1 MLELGAVVQAQVTEM
16 FIAIS
21 CGDVKRIANMV
32 DGGDFFGPC
41 NTTQLRAHMDEQLEL
56 AQTLAIEID
65 SKQKDVDNQQYL
77 IHSIR
82 ERTATAHARVAKAEK
97 DYKDAQKQQLY
108 NDNSM
113 SSRFT
118 AFEELSQKLV
128 PNDLWEISSITKPDE
143 LTRWCALAFGLLIG
157 STLKV
162 SSNYD
167 VSMKSAAI
175 WYDLN

>member
-1 MLELGAVVQAQVTEM
+1 MLELGAIVQAQVTEM

-21 CGDVKRIANMV
+21 CGDVKKVVSMV

-41 NTTQLRAHMDEQLEL
+41 NTTKLRTQMDEQLEL
-56 AQTLAIEID
+56 AQILMAQTE
-65 SKQKDVDNQQYL
+65 SNQKDVDNQKYL

-97 DYKDAQKQQLY
+97 DYKDAQSQMLF

-118 AFEELSQKLV
+118 AFEEISQKLV
-128 PNDLWEISSITKPDE
+128 PNDLWEISNITRPDE
-143 LTRWCALAFGLLIG
+143 LTRWCALAFGLLVG
-157 STLKV
+157 STLNV
-162 SSNYD
+162 TSNYD
-167 VSMKSAAI
+167 VSKQSAKI
-175 WYDLN
+175 WFDS